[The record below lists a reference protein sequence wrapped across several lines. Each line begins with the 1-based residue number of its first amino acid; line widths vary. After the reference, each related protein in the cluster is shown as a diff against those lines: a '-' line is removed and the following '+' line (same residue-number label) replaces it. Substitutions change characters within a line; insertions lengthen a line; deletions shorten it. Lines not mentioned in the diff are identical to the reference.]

1 MSLSLR
7 VIPCLDVKDGKVV
20 KGTKFKN
27 LLDIGNPVELA
38 KAYYEA
44 EADEITFLDVSASIE
59 GRKAILD
66 VISETAENIFIPLT
80 VGGGVKTIE
89 DVEDY
94 LAAGA
99 DKVSIGSASVS
110 NPDLLDEI
118 ARKYGNQI
126 LVVSLD
132 IIEDSNVPSG
142 YALTTMG
149 GTNLTGIDAIK
160 WIVDNQDRGI
170 GELLINSVDADGTKS
185 GFNIPLIQVIKSITH
200 LPLIASGGAGSAQDF
215 VTAANSGAN
224 AVLAASVFHNG
235 EVSIMDVKD
244 TLHANG
250 VKVRM

>member
-1 MSLSLR
+1 
-7 VIPCLDVKDGKVV
+7 VKDGKVV

-27 LLDIGNPVELA
+27 LLDIGDPVALA

-44 EADEITFLDVSASIE
+44 GADEITFLDVSASLE
-59 GRKAILD
+59 GRKAILEA
-66 VISETAENIFIPLT
+66 ISKTAESIFIPLT
-80 VGGGVKTIE
+80 VGGGVKTLD

-110 NPDLLDEI
+110 NPDLLDQI

-160 WIVDNQDRGI
+160 WIVENQDRGI
-170 GELLINSVDADGTKS
+170 GELLINSVDADGTKA
-185 GFNIPLIQVIKSITH
+185 GFNIPLLEAIKSVSH
-200 LPLIASGGAGSAQDF
+200 LPLIASGGAGSVEDF
-215 VTAANSGAN
+215 VTAAKSGVN
-224 AVLAASVFHNG
+224 AVLAASIFHNG
-235 EVSIMDVKD
+235 EVSIRDVKD
-244 TLHANG
+244 TLHASG

>member
-1 MSLSLR
+1 

-44 EADEITFLDVSASIE
+44 GADEITFLDVSASLE

-66 VISETAENIFIPLT
+66 VISETAESIFIPLT
-80 VGGGVKTIE
+80 VGGGVKTIK
-89 DVEDY
+89 DVGDY

-132 IIEDSNVPSG
+132 IIEDPNLPSG

-160 WIVDNQDRGI
+160 WIVANQDRGI

-185 GFNIPLIQVIKSITH
+185 GFNIPLLQAIKSVTH
-200 LPLIASGGAGSAQDF
+200 LPLIASGGAGSAEDF
-215 VTAANSGAN
+215 VTAAKSGAN
-224 AVLAASVFHNG
+224 AVLAASIFHNG